1 MTVQDLF
8 YAYGAF
14 YIVNSIYHII
24 KSKIKKE
31 DAFDFTEIDPKD
43 RSPEEI
49 LETAKSV
56 VKKKVKPLGLTIVIL
71 DIIWNAIGIFATEFW
86 LLFLL
91 IFITHVTM
99 LITLVM
105 TPKEKQSKVSDIFM
119 IINILTAATIL
130 IRYFYPLLLEG

>member
-1 MTVQDLF
+1 MTAQDFF

-14 YIVNSIYHII
+14 YILNSIYHII

-31 DAFDFTEIDPKD
+31 DAFDFTEIDPKY

-49 LETAKSV
+49 LETTKRV
-56 VKKKVKPLGLTIVIL
+56 VKKKAKPIGVIIVLL
-71 DIIWNAIGIFATEFW
+71 DIAWKAIGIFATEFW

-91 IFITHVTM
+91 MFVTHVTM

-105 TPKEKQSKVSDIFM
+105 TPKEKQSKVYDIFM
-119 IINILTAATIL
+119 IINILTVATIL
-130 IRYFYPLLLEG
+130 IQHFYPFLLQ